1 DAMEVM
7 DDAKNLELA
16 VADLRK
22 GFSSNSSRAAKASR
36 RKEVLA
42 MAKKFCGSRPIF
54 PLQENTVVSVAAA
67 LSTSGF
73 RSVMMYVAE
82 LKQLHVEKK
91 FPVEEWFVKL
101 LTDIKR
107 SATRGLGPAN
117 RAPLI
122 DVKAVKSHFGFVD
135 DREVALKNPAE
146 VLMVAMK
153 WLLREVEVA
162 ALTLGNAVVDLE
174 AGTAT
179 LFLPVSKT
187 DAGGS
192 GVARTLKCSCGRGVK
207 EECPVHT
214 LETLVRT
221 GEVLFKV
228 DRRSK
233 EAWDIPLCCNQDLVT
248 PPKNQVVEAWSF
260 VAGCR
265 VTGHSARRSGAVEY
279 VRKGLPLQALSF
291 LGRWKSGVVLNY
303 AEEALQEVPIE
314 THLPIQPEE
323 VVVNYEKEEVK
334 EVVTVKDPQELK
346 PKWIKRRVAGAVVHK
361 VGTISV
367 RIPSTAWQTVCGWRF
382 NQVEFSIVED
392 PTKEF
397 RMCAKCVKIL
407 KNWTE

>member
-1 DAMEVM
+1 M
-7 DDAKNLELA
+7 
-16 VADLRK
+16 
-22 GFSSNSSRAAKASR
+22 
-36 RKEVLA
+36 
-42 MAKKFCGSRPIF
+42 
-54 PLQENTVVSVAAA
+54 
-67 LSTSGF
+67 
-73 RSVMMYVAE
+73 
-82 LKQLHVEKK
+82 
-91 FPVEEWFVKL
+91 KL

-107 SATRGLGPAN
+107 SATRGLGPPN

-192 GVARTLKCSCGRGVK
+192 GVARTLKCSCSRGVK
-207 EECPVHT
+207 EECLVHT
-214 LETLVRT
+214 LETLVCT

-248 PPKNQVVEAWSF
+248 PSKNQVVEAWSF

-265 VTGHSARRSGAVEY
+265 VTGHSGAVEY

-314 THLPIQPEE
+314 IHLPIQPEE